1 MGRSLCSETA
11 LLPCTVPQTYKRSV
25 GSTKAAATGAVDNCL
40 LVHLMHGS
48 TLVYTKNTARGWESS
63 GGRRRAQAPG
73 TRPGPPKHP
82 TGPTEACQEP
92 PKSHPRPR
100 RPAQEPPGGLQGPPR
115 GFQEGP
121 RRCQEASRTPKK
133 L

>member
-1 MGRSLCSETA
+1 MPTHHWNNIFFL
-11 LLPCTVPQTYKRSV
+11 
-25 GSTKAAATGAVDNCL
+25 
-40 LVHLMHGS
+40 
-48 TLVYTKNTARGWESS
+48 NTAQASEHS

-73 TRPGPPKHP
+73 TRPGPPKDHA
-82 TGPTEACQEP
+82 GPTEACQEP

-115 GFQEGP
+115 GLQEGP
-121 RRCQEASRTPKK
+121 RRCQEASRTPQK